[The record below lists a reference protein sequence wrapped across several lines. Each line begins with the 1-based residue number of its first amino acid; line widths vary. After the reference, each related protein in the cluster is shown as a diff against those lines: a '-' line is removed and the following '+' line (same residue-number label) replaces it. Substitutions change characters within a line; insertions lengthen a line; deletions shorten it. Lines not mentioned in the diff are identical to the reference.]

1 MKIILAS
8 GSSRRKELLEM
19 MGIKFDVIV
28 SNCDETFEDGLSL
41 EEQSKRLAYI
51 KAKTVFDETSGDRAV
66 IGSDTMVIKDD
77 KIYGKPKTKDE
88 AIQMLKDLKDTKHRV
103 ITSICVI
110 SQHGEEFKEQVD
122 YDIAEVCFKD
132 ISDSEIDEWINTG
145 NPYDKAGAYAIQS
158 KFGVHINKIDGNYFT
173 VVGLPI
179 HKLYDML
186 KQI

>member
-1 MKIILAS
+1 MRIILAS
-8 GSSRRKELLEM
+8 GSPRRKELMEM

-28 SNCDETFEDGLSL
+28 SDCDETFEDGLSL

-51 KAKTVFDETSGDRAV
+51 KAKTVFNETSGDRII

-77 KIYGKPKTKDE
+77 KIYGKPKTKEE
-88 AIQMLKDLKDTKHRV
+88 AIQMIRELKDNSHKV
-103 ITSICVI
+103 ITSLCVI
-110 SQHGEEFKEQVD
+110 SKKDEEIKEQVD
-122 YDIAEVCFKD
+122 YDIAEVYFKD
-132 ISDSEIDEWINTG
+132 ISDNEIETWVNTG